1 MKVTT
6 FFDKLTRNVPNE
18 GAGASPTPDEAPP
31 AQAGDPAGT
40 SPMDYSWMGDY
51 AKDGTP
57 DFDGFKA
64 HYQDL
69 IADQAARS
77 ESEPQVP
84 EAYDFALPDDFD
96 PGVELPEG
104 VKITLDAD
112 NPLFAELG
120 AVLKEHKVP
129 QSVASEL
136 PKLLARYEAQRTA
149 EMHAEAEKV
158 DEERRR
164 EYETL
169 GATEAVRGAR
179 VQSVARALETRLPKE
194 QADALKDAITSAAG
208 VKALEAILGP
218 RGVGNPPTTPK
229 PGLADDPKMFG
240 MDRLLAARSQ

>member
-18 GAGASPTPDEAPP
+18 GVGANPTPDEAPP
-31 AQAGDPAGT
+31 AQAGDPAGA
-40 SPMDYSWMGDY
+40 PPVDYSWMGDY
-51 AKDGTP
+51 AKDGAP

-77 ESEPQVP
+77 EAEPQVP
-84 EAYDFALPDDFD
+84 EAYDFALADDFD
-96 PGVELPEG
+96 PGVQLPEG
-104 VKITLDAD
+104 VKIELDAD
-112 NPLFAELG
+112 NPLFADLG

-129 QSVASEL
+129 QAVASEL

-149 EMHAEAEKV
+149 EMHAAATK
-158 DEERRR
+158 

-169 GATEAVRGAR
+169 GATEAVRDAR
-179 VQSVARALETRLPKE
+179 VQSVARALETRLPKD
-194 QADALKDAITSAAG
+194 QADALKATITSAAG

-229 PGLADDPKMFG
+229 PGLADDPNLSGFE
-240 MDRLLAARSQ
+240 RLKAARSV

>member
-18 GAGASPTPDEAPP
+18 GAGASPPPDEAPP
-31 AQAGDPAGT
+31 AQAGDQAV
-40 SPMDYSWMGDY
+40 DYSWMGDY

-77 ESEPQVP
+77 EAEPQVP
-84 EAYDFALPDDFD
+84 EAYDFALADDFD
-96 PGVELPEG
+96 PGVQLPEG
-104 VKITLDAD
+104 VKIELDAD
-112 NPLFAELG
+112 NPLFADLG

-129 QSVASEL
+129 QAVASEL

-149 EMHAEAEKV
+149 EMHAAATK
-158 DEERRR
+158 

-169 GATEAVRGAR
+169 GPTEAVRDAR

-194 QADALKDAITSAAG
+194 QADALKATITSAAG